1 MYLAGVACVLP
12 AERIFNDEVLEL
24 VAYYS
29 RSVYAG
35 DLERLIDSID
45 TKLQRTGI
53 ESRFW
58 RSSKQRPIALL
69 KHACEA
75 ALRQSNLDWDDV
87 DYVIY
92 VGVDRGFAEPANA
105 CFIAKELGMS
115 NVRTFDV
122 VDACLGWSTAT
133 EIAQAL
139 FSSAHGAVALIAS
152 AEFPMRLNGRVLPE
166 CFRISSEA
174 ELEWKFPAFT
184 LGEAATASILLGEGP
199 TWRYVHET
207 RNDLADLCTVNL
219 GPVDDYA
226 GSSPRLDPLASYGFR
241 AYGSDLARQI
251 YRPAIRVLRQLVDQ
265 VGFARVV
272 FPHSVIGPYI
282 DQVVERVNPQLQVL
296 STFKEMGNLATSS
309 LPSCIEVARQR
320 RVLNDHDVAIGWAAA
335 SGLKVSAFEIVQNLC
350 GDQVCEDGDGSG

>member
-1 MYLAGVACVLP
+1 MYLAGVGCALP
-12 AERIFNDEVLEL
+12 AERIFNDEILEL

-35 DLERLIDSID
+35 DLDRLLDSID

-58 RSSKQRPIALL
+58 RSAKQRPIALL
-69 KHACEA
+69 KRACED
-75 ALRQSNLDWDDV
+75 ALKQSNLGWDEV

-105 CFIAKELGMS
+105 CFVAKELGMN

-139 FSSAHGAVALIAS
+139 FVSAPGAVALIAS
-152 AEFPMRLNGRVLPE
+152 AEFPMRLHGRVLPE
-166 CFRISSEA
+166 CFRIGFEA

-207 RNDLADLCTVNL
+207 HNDLADLCTVSL

-226 GSSPRLDPLASYGFR
+226 GPSPRLDPLASYGFR

-251 YRPAIRVLRQLVDQ
+251 YRPAVRVLRQLADQ
-265 VGFARVV
+265 IGTARVV
-272 FPHSVIGPYI
+272 FPHSVVGPYI
-282 DQVVERVNPQLQVL
+282 DKVVERVSPQLQVL

-309 LPSCIEVARQR
+309 LPSCIDLARQR
-320 RVLNDHDVAIGWAAA
+320 RILNANDVAIGWAAA
-335 SGLKVSAFEIVQNLC
+335 SGLKVSAFEIVQSLG
-350 GDQVCEDGDGSG
+350 GDQVC